1 MPQRKIPN
9 LARIVYDAYPHADLL
24 PVDPERDCRSLKNL
38 MKKVATD
45 DIGDSLFRF
54 IVMEIVEGGEG
65 TLDGAVR
72 VMEQAK
78 KDVDLVLQALR
89 CLKYQDR
96 QRWQCPDC
104 GRAADC
110 SYDDLA
116 EAGTPYGA
124 DCDVAMK
131 RL

>member
-1 MPQRKIPN
+1 MPQRKKPN

-38 MKKVATD
+38 MKKVTTD
-45 DIGDSLFRF
+45 DIGDGLFRF
-54 IVMEIVEGGEG
+54 IVVEIVEGGEG

-89 CLKYQDR
+89 CLKYQDG

-104 GRAADC
+104 GRTADC

-116 EAGTPYGA
+116 AAGIPYCA
-124 DCDVAMK
+124 DCDIEME